1 MPNNSLQIDAF
12 ITENGNIVINF
23 KAEQLTIQQVQ
34 KIMSKISSIPE
45 ETIIVNANGAFK
57 INRNE

>member
-45 ETIIVNANGAFK
+45 ETIIEKASGAFK